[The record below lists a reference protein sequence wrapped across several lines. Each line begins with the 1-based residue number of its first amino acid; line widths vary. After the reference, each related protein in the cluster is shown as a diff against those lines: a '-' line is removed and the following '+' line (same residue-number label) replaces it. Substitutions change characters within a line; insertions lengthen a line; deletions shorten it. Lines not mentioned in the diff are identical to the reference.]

1 MQLAIL
7 FPRNPWRW
15 ETCTNT
21 VPSPLRVQWKC
32 PVSVGMIEMCAKAS
46 GHLGCHVSQVLSKI
60 CTQLVPEED
69 SLQQTCPPFFLS
81 CAQMSS
87 YKSTFQLVPFSN
99 FITFVHFFACTVLK
113 FYHTCPL
120 FCLLCSQMS
129 SYLSTFLFCSV
140 LKFHNICPLFCLL
153 RPQILSY
160 LSTILFSLFSNV
172 IILVHS
178 SVCSVLKFHNTC
190 PLFCLFRPRMSSYLS
205 IFLFAL
211 FSIAS
216 YLFTFLFALF
226 SNFIIPVHFSVCSV
240 LKFHHICSLSCLL
253 CSQIPSYIFIVL
265 FVLLPDFIIEFQ

>member
-1 MQLAIL
+1 MYKHRAQPATCLVEMPSL
-7 FPRNPWRW
+7 RGNDRDVCKSVRSPRLSRQ
-15 ETCTNT
+15 
-21 VPSPLRVQWKC
+21 SGPLKDLYS
-32 PVSVGMIEMCAKAS
+32 VSSRGRQSVAN
-46 GHLGCHVSQVLSKI
+46 LS
-60 CTQLVPEED
+60 T
-69 SLQQTCPPFFLS
+69 FFWS

-240 LKFHHICSLSCLL
+240 LKFHHISSLSCLL

-265 FVLLPDFIIEFQ
+265 FVLLPDFITEFQ